1 MTAQIGGNNP
11 PPLEAHSL
19 HIEEL
24 FSTVSATLAGGDI
37 TTDEQ
42 EAAIDGLLDEVR
54 TARKGAEDQCE
65 TEYRPHKLA
74 ADKTKK
80 DWKPLLDRCDKA
92 VEAIRVAL
100 TPYRNAKQAAKDA
113 EAKRLREA
121 AEKAAEEAR
130 QALRSSDELEDRF
143 AAEEQLKSAAKLQAV
158 ANRIDRTATGLRTHW
173 EAEITDRR
181 AALNHYLKHSPEAF
195 VILIQDLADKDA
207 RNQATRVNV
216 PGVAFHERKKA
227 A

>member
-1 MTAQIGGNNP
+1 MTAQIGNNNP

-24 FSTVSATLAGGDI
+24 FSTVSATLAGVDI

-54 TARKGAEDQCE
+54 TARKGAEDQGE

-113 EAKRLREA
+113 EPSDYAKPLRRPQKRRDRLSSH
-121 AEKAAEEAR
+121 
-130 QALRSSDELEDRF
+130 QTNLR
-143 AAEEQLKSAAKLQAV
+143 
-158 ANRIDRTATGLRTHW
+158 IG
-173 EAEITDRR
+173 
-181 AALNHYLKHSPEAF
+181 SPP
-195 VILIQDLADKDA
+195 K
-207 RNQATRVNV
+207 NN
-216 PGVAFHERKKA
+216 
-227 A
+227 